1 MKLKHGMKRSK
12 KVFPMLYQRNQIGH
26 FMVKMAILLKNQI
39 LEKIKEKSLTDK
51 ELLKILAKEG
61 NEIPTND
68 FNKTLLDL
76 EIMGLITVSW
86 LTKDTRSIEFVKI
99 KEDEDEY
106 DKQIKET
113 EENNYEASFP
123 NAD

>member
-1 MKLKHGMKRSK
+1 
-12 KVFPMLYQRNQIGH
+12 
-26 FMVKMAILLKNQI
+26 MV
-39 LEKIKEKSLTDK
+39 
-51 ELLKILAKEG
+51 
-61 NEIPTND
+61 
-68 FNKTLLDL
+68 NK
-76 EIMGLITVSW
+76 
-86 LTKDTRSIEFVKI
+86 RSIEFIKI